1 MEEKWPPKHQSC
13 IMIWYLRICRGGYL
27 KALQLVNTYDIVSIT
42 VRYICLSRLFM
53 PVGYIYRAGK
63 FELANILMH
72 KNLNTIQNVDYIMV
86 KEQGLLFAM
95 VHT

>member
-1 MEEKWPPKHQSC
+1 
-13 IMIWYLRICRGGYL
+13 
-27 KALQLVNTYDIVSIT
+27 
-42 VRYICLSRLFM
+42 M